1 MRGVIAGLLV
11 DGLTAPMF
19 VLAGLAAV
27 AAGLGFK
34 FLLITRA
41 GYNQGFALLHTPVRG
56 TGRAG
61 PAVKPGWTLSRH
73 SKGADRADRN
83 EATGRLRHE
92 QSDRTA

>member
-1 MRGVIAGLLV
+1 MLDGYRPWLLIGGLVVPTIGVIAGLLV

-19 VLAGLAAV
+19 VLAGLAAA

-61 PAVKPGWTLSRH
+61 PAVKPGWTLS
-73 SKGADRADRN
+73 
-83 EATGRLRHE
+83 
-92 QSDRTA
+92 